1 MLVSQAGGGMMGGAT
16 STAAGLFSGGG
27 LGGGGL
33 GGGNELVHVHNILSP
48 LPHSPSL
55 SLSSLRFL
63 FILMPFPI
71 TYSLSGGGL
80 FNTGT
85 SGASGMFSTTKPSLF
100 PTSKSATGLGLGG
113 GGQLGGG
120 LFNPTSQQSGLGA
133 GLMGG
138 TSTGL
143 FAGGAGGLGGTGLGQ
158 AQVMNG

>member
-1 MLVSQAGGGMMGGAT
+1 
-16 STAAGLFSGGG
+16 
-27 LGGGGL
+27 
-33 GGGNELVHVHNILSP
+33 
-48 LPHSPSL
+48 
-55 SLSSLRFL
+55 
-63 FILMPFPI
+63 
-71 TYSLSGGGL
+71 
-80 FNTGT
+80 
-85 SGASGMFSTTKPSLF
+85 MFSTTKPSLF

-138 TSTGL
+138 TSTGF